1 MKFVYPCVATPQNGE
16 NIKESDGGDEKI
28 DLIDIIRKH
37 RSCTR
42 AMRDVAATKVNDVS
56 QKEIKNL
63 LYIQSIVE
71 RRSDANDQ

>member
-1 MKFVYPCVATPQNGE
+1 
-16 NIKESDGGDEKI
+16 
-28 DLIDIIRKH
+28 
-37 RSCTR
+37 
-42 AMRDVAATKVNDVS
+42 MRDVAATKVNDVS